1 VVADCSI
8 ECDVASCAEFSAV
21 HNAMTRFPA
30 AVVIDFD
37 AVRDRKLNE
46 LTGRALQLP
55 RYRRLMITVAMCQL
69 LRDARRARPA
79 AAADTL
85 EEMRR

>member
-1 VVADCSI
+1 
-8 ECDVASCAEFSAV
+8 
-21 HNAMTRFPA
+21 MTRFPA

-55 RYRRLMITVAMCQL
+55 PDRRLMVIVAMCQL
-69 LRDARRARPA
+69 LRDARRTRPA
-79 AAADTL
+79 VVADALRTCN
-85 EEMRR
+85 RSTIRVPVPAQPCVPGTAPTKT